1 MGIKYLNSYLKRKCK
16 TVLPKIE
23 LWDLRGKTVV
33 IDASIYMYRFAAQD
47 SLIEGMYQ
55 LTMLLLDHRIT
66 PIYVFDGAP
75 PPEKA
80 DVIQR
85 RRQDRIRAETKLA
98 EMELSNDTK
107 RIQLYKRR
115 ATRIRRTDVD
125 DIKELLTA
133 CGVEWYQAKGEA
145 DQLCVHLV
153 KKGRAWACLSEDM
166 DMLVYGCER
175 VLRYLSIF
183 RKTVVLYQLS
193 DILYILQMSFEDF
206 QQICVRS
213 GTDYQKGENL
223 FSVLTKYESGGLE
236 KVDASPFHI
245 PDSLEYERKESSS
258 MNRNALH
265 AVLKN
270 HGFVFVNET

>member
-1 MGIKYLNSYLKRKCK
+1 MGIKYLNSYLKRKCN

-47 SLIEGMYQ
+47 SLMEGMYQ

-80 DVIQR
+80 GVIQR

-98 EMELSNDTK
+98 EMELTNDTK

-115 ATRIRRTDVD
+115 ATRIRRSEVD
-125 DIKELLTA
+125 EIKRLLTA
-133 CGVEWYQAKGEA
+133 CGVEWYQAAGEA

-153 KKGRAWACLSEDM
+153 TKGTAWACLSEDM

-193 DILYILQMSFEDF
+193 DILSTLQIPFEDF

-223 FSVLTKYESGGLE
+223 FSVLTKYESGALD

-245 PDSLEYERKESSS
+245 PDSLEYERKGGSS
-258 MNRNALH
+258 MNRSALH
-265 AVLKN
+265 DVLKN